1 MEVDIGGDAHLPS
14 IYLPQTKRQA
24 VADLPR
30 KLTQLWGE
38 QQKKKNFCE
47 PSGQLPVSFQTEFD
61 IINTSSLL
69 M

>member
-1 MEVDIGGDAHLPS
+1 MEVDIGSDAHLPS

-38 QQKKKNFCE
+38 QQKKK
-47 PSGQLPVSFQTEFD
+47 QKK
-61 IINTSSLL
+61 
-69 M
+69 